1 MTNHIAEMFN
11 YHTWANQTLLGHL
24 KSLPSTVLHQDCNNS
39 YPTIAH
45 AFSHIYAV
53 DAMWHLVLSGTS
65 MQDALAATMSLNMN
79 VLDTIEEYEGK
90 YAELSEQYKQWLNS
104 QSDLEQI
111 ILLDNPY
118 AGVRQTR
125 LSEIMLQVVTHGNYH
140 RGNITTMLRQLG
152 CASTMTDYA
161 LFWYQQPVV
170 EEAI

>member
-1 MTNHIAEMFN
+1 MTNHIAEMLN
-11 YHTWANQTLLGHL
+11 YHTWANQTLLGHV
-24 KSLPSTVLHQDCNNS
+24 KALPSTVLHQDCTNS
-39 YPTIAH
+39 YQTIAH

-53 DAMWHLVLSGTS
+53 DKMWYLVLTGTT
-65 MQDALAATMSLNMN
+65 MQEALAATMSLNLN
-79 VLDTIEEYEGK
+79 ALDTIEEYVGK
-90 YAELSEQYKQWLNS
+90 YAELADQYKHWLNS
-104 QSDLEQI
+104 HTDLEHT

-152 CASTMTDYA
+152 LASTMTDYA